1 MICYF
6 WKIFYELFV
15 TLLLFLIFLLFYF
28 FFIFSVKDLITN
40 YMLKKL
46 YINKFNIDINN
57 KLYIDGTDL

>member
-1 MICYF
+1 MNY
-6 WKIFYELFV
+6 
-15 TLLLFLIFLLFYF
+15 LLLFIIFNILVILFF

>member
-15 TLLLFLIFLLFYF
+15 TLIILVILFFFYF
-28 FFIFSVKDLITN
+28 FSVKDLITN
-40 YMLKKL
+40 YMLRKL

-57 KLYIDGTDL
+57 ELYIDCNDL